1 MPRILLID
9 DDDTV
14 RAVIQAMLQSAG
26 HEVAAAAD
34 GFEGLDRIRQQPFDL
49 VLCDIFM
56 PGLDG
61 IATLTEL
68 RRLDERLPIVM
79 MTAGSPRAARI
90 GRRDNTDYLAVART
104 LGATETIEKPF
115 RAGQLTGLLADVLV
129 RAGPQAAGAQ

>member
-14 RAVIQAMLQSAG
+14 RAVIQAMLRTAG
-26 HEVAAAAD
+26 HDVATAAD
-34 GFEGLDRIRQQPFDL
+34 GLEGLDRIRQQPFDL

-68 RRLDERLPIVM
+68 RRLDDKLPVVM

-90 GRRDNTDYLAVART
+90 GRRDNTDYLALART

-115 RAGQLTGLLADVLV
+115 RAGQLTGLLAEVLV
-129 RAGPQAAGAQ
+129 RAGPPVVPAQ